1 VTPSTSSG
9 GDPVFTVL
17 ASVLNPTEVNAS
29 DFAIVVIPTFLY
41 ARAGS
46 VSVTSTGVTG
56 AAAGLRTATL
66 AVVQGEVRSDA
77 RSCVHRADTH
87 THTHSHAHTHTH
99 KQTNTQTHTQTNT
112 HTHTHTHTQVLPP
125 APPGRINES
134 HIVVSLGSSVALSTD
149 KSLTGAE
156 VSTRTSAY
164 REREISIISSTYG

>member
-77 RSCVHRADTH
+77 RSCVHRADTRTHTLTRTH
-87 THTHSHAHTHTH
+87 THTQTNKHTHTHTH
-99 KQTNTQTHTQTNT
+99 KHKQTNTHTQTNTKNKQTNT
-112 HTHTHTHTQVLPP
+112 HTHTHTHRYSRLHHQAASTKAILLYHSGLQSLS
-125 APPGRINES
+125 APTK
-134 HIVVSLGSSVALSTD
+134 V
-149 KSLTGAE
+149 
-156 VSTRTSAY
+156 
-164 REREISIISSTYG
+164 